1 MKRRDDDECEKNG
14 VFAVKRD
21 EWMMDA
27 SVEWV
32 VVMKI
37 CVVMLVIG
45 LCSEIGARIVFNGMV
60 WTRLMGGKRK
70 GGRARRLVIYFSSPA
85 KKLMRNSKSRSVSM
99 HAFKPYFKAQRVLR
113 VFGRCK

>member
-1 MKRRDDDECEKNG
+1 MTSAKKW

-27 SVEWV
+27 SVECV

-37 CVVMLVIG
+37 CAVMLVIG

-60 WTRLMGGKRK
+60 WTRLMGGRRK

-85 KKLMRNSKSRSVSM
+85 KKLMRNSKLDFPSSVST

-113 VFGRCK
+113 VFGR